1 MPLTDIK
8 IRQAKAANKP
18 AKLADGNGPYLEVR
32 PPGSTLWRYRYRRA
46 PKENV
51 FAVGAYPRSV
61 CKTLANPRA
70 NRFGHR
76 WRESDG
82 RRNAAISVNP
92 PAVGRRPCSDRSP
105 SRSTAP
111 HQPP

>member
-18 AKLADGNGPYLEVR
+18 TKLTDRNGLYLEVR
-32 PPGSTLWRYRYRRA
+32 PSGSTLWRYRYRRA
-46 PKENV
+46 SKENV
-51 FAVGAYPRSV
+51 FAIGAYPRSV

-76 WRESDG
+76 WHESDG
-82 RRNAAISVNP
+82 RRHAALSVNP
-92 PAVGRRPCSDRSP
+92 PPAAQQPCSARSP